1 MKLIIDFLNNVG
13 VNDPVNLTIM
23 ILDILCVIYI
33 IKYYASKESRDERG
47 LAIMGRS
54 SFIAIIIYI
63 VYFLTLSYFVP
74 DVLIDLGFIQFML
87 NSSQLALVLPLVI
100 LIKINKNKM

>member
-13 VNDPVNLTIM
+13 VNDPVNLTII

-47 LAIMGRS
+47 LAIFGRS
-54 SFIAIIIYI
+54 SFI
-63 VYFLTLSYFVP
+63 V
-74 DVLIDLGFIQFML
+74 
-87 NSSQLALVLPLVI
+87 
-100 LIKINKNKM
+100 

>member
-23 ILDILCVIYI
+23 VLDILCVIYI
-33 IKYYASKESRDERG
+33 FKHYASKESRDERG

-54 SFIAIIIYI
+54 CFIAIIIYI
-63 VYFLTLSYFVP
+63 VYFLIISYFA
-74 DVLIDLGFIQFML
+74 DVVILDLGFIQFMM
-87 NSSQLALVLPLVI
+87 NSSQLALVLPLVM
-100 LIKINKNKM
+100 LIMINKNKM